1 MLFILNKMKKVK
13 VLSLQNWFDISIQ
26 YTGNVYNS
34 FAIAAANNSS
44 VTDVLTTGEIVIIPS
59 GLLLSSKTIQYF
71 EARSLKP
78 ATGHLKRTDAK
89 LENYLLPN
97 IFPILL

>member
-1 MLFILNKMKKVK
+1 MKKVK

-26 YTGNVYNS
+26 HTGNVYNA
-34 FAIAAANNSS
+34 FAIATANNRS
-44 VTDVLTTGEIVIIPS
+44 VTDILTTGEILIIPN
-59 GLLLSSKTIQYF
+59 GLLLSNKTIQYF
-71 EARSLKP
+71 EARNLKP
-78 ATGHLKRTDAK
+78 ATGGLKRTNPQ